1 MSLRSIL
8 NLTGQGPVPCTEL
21 GPLRGVAF
29 DLPTPDPRLRALAE
43 GAPAPTAALENL
55 VGAQRAWTDWAEG
68 MDFLVPGSPVYRQKR
83 LERDLYWRRWAP
95 RVPAGSRVLDLGGG
109 IGRFT
114 QLLLQQGCTVELVD
128 PDRESLRRAVWHA
141 AGMPGALDVHW
152 TTGEQLPELAPV
164 DVVIAAEVFC
174 YVEDPARTLANVRR
188 ILKPGG
194 PLLLSV
200 EARWGWAL
208 ALDVPPG
215 GLEAWLGDGVL
226 RVEGDRWVRTYDRTA
241 LELLLSGWRWEEL
254 TPTHYIYSGP
264 FEAVAGDLEIAEV
277 EALEAR
283 LRTHPIAGPLHRAW
297 TGVAVY
303 NG

>member
-8 NLTGQGPVPCTEL
+8 NLTGQGPVPCAEL
-21 GPLRGVAF
+21 GPLQGVAF
-29 DLPTPDPRLRALAE
+29 DLPTPDPRLRALAA

-55 VGAQRAWTDWAEG
+55 VGAQRAWNDWAEG
-68 MDFLVPGSPVYRQKR
+68 MDFLKSSSPVYRQKC

-95 RVPAGSRVLDLGGG
+95 WVPPGSRVLDLGGG

-114 QLLLQQGCTVELVD
+114 QLLLQQGCSVELVD
-128 PDRESLRRAVWHA
+128 PDLESLRRAVWHA
-141 AGMPGALDVHW
+141 AGLPGALDVHW

-174 YVEDPARTLANVRR
+174 YVEDPSRTLANVRR

-226 RVEGDRWVRTYDRTA
+226 KVEGDRWVRTYDRYA

-254 TPTHYIYSGP
+254 MPTHYIFSGP

-303 NG
+303 NA